1 MQTSAGKITRDERM
15 SARRAQGADGLHVA
29 VLEPDQ
35 PCPDWD
41 PFVQRQAGAS
51 IYHRLAW
58 RDLIRGVFGH
68 RSYYLI
74 GRDAGGQLRGV
85 LPLVRLHSLLFGDFM
100 VSMPYFNYGGALAD
114 TPETDERLMHHAG
127 ELAETL
133 GVRHVEFRDTKP
145 RPRRLARTDKVVMEL
160 SLPSSPDALWKG
172 LTSKVR
178 AQIRRPSKEGAEAV
192 VGGTEMLAD
201 FYRVFARNMR
211 DLGTPVYSRRF
222 FQAIMDTFPGRGQVV
237 VVHLDGHP
245 VAAGFLLGNG
255 NRLEIPWA
263 SSDRRYNR
271 FGVNML
277 LYWEALRWGVE
288 KSYHVFDFGRSTIDS
303 GTYRFKRQWGA
314 QPRQLYWHYWL
325 RRGDRLPELK
335 PESPKFRFAVRA
347 WRKLPVRIGNL
358 LGPHVVKNLP

>member
-1 MQTSAGKITRDERM
+1 MVARLGQRAGELRV
-15 SARRAQGADGLHVA
+15 S

-41 PFVQRQAGAS
+41 PFVQRQARAS
-51 IYHRLAW
+51 IYHQLAW
-58 RDLIRGVFGH
+58 RELIRRVFGH
-68 RSYYLI
+68 HSYYLV
-74 GRDAGGQLRGV
+74 GRDAGGQVRGV
-85 LPLVRLHSLLFGDFM
+85 LPLVRLHSLIFGDFM
-100 VSMPYFNYGGALAD
+100 VSMPYFNYGGALVDA
-114 TPETDERLMHHAG
+114 PEMDERLMQHAS
-127 ELAETL
+127 ELAGAL
-133 GVRHVEFRDTKP
+133 GVRHVELRDTQP
-145 RPRRLARTDKVVMEL
+145 RSGWLARNDKVAMEL
-160 SLPSSPDALWKG
+160 SLPPSPDAVWKG

-178 AQIRRPSKEGAEAV
+178 AQVRRPSKEGAEAV
-192 VGGTEMLAD
+192 IGGTEMLAD

-222 FQAIMDTFPGRGQVV
+222 FQAIMDTFPGHSQIV

-245 VAAGFLLGNG
+245 AAAGFLLGNH

-277 LYWEALRWGVE
+277 LYWEALRWAVE
-288 KSYHVFDFGRSTIDS
+288 KGYRVFDFGRSTINS

-335 PESPKFRFAVRA
+335 PESPKFRFAVKA
-347 WRKLPVRIGNL
+347 WRKLPVRLGNL